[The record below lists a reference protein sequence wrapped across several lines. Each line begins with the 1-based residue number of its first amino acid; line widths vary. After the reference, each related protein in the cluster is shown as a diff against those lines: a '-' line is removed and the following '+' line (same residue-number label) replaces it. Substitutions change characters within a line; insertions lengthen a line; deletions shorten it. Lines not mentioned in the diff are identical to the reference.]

1 MRTLSVYY
9 NNIKAGRLVEIKPGG
24 KCEFE
29 YDSSYLVS
37 DNPSI
42 SLTMPKRDMPYKS
55 DSLFPFF
62 TNLLPEGSNRKAI
75 CRHFKIDEEDL
86 FSLLEA
92 MAGKDFIGAVELRK
106 ENS

>member
-1 MRTLSVYY
+1 
-9 NNIKAGRLVEIKPGG
+9 
-24 KCEFE
+24 
-29 YDSSYLVS
+29 
-37 DNPSI
+37 
-42 SLTMPKRDMPYKS
+42 MPKRDMPYKS